1 MATFSQFGGTGART
15 DHIQKT
21 AWSSRWTLSYT
32 LSYNQYYDLQ
42 NIWRAECMYVTTQ
55 QQING
60 IRVER
65 YSCIHLVNLVSRPVK
80 FMHRSHSNLLKRE
93 VRNVKSCDLST
104 PCAKYALAQHNK

>member
-1 MATFSQFGGTGART
+1 
-15 DHIQKT
+15 
-21 AWSSRWTLSYT
+21 
-32 LSYNQYYDLQ
+32 
-42 NIWRAECMYVTTQ
+42 MYVTTQ
-55 QQING
+55 QQINV

-80 FMHRSHSNLLKRE
+80 FTHRSHSNLLKRE